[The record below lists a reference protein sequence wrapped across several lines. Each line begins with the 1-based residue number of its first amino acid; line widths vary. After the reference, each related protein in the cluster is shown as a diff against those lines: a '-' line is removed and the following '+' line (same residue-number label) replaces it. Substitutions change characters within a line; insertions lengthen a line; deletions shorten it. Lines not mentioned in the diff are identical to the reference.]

1 KDDGK
6 KVSDNSGQ
14 DADDKKFAVKDQQ
27 SKAMPNVGSATVE
40 SVSSTSQE
48 TVEASDKNAF
58 SNLVNTSKLKT
69 QAKVNQKNADQNNDG
84 KDDGKKVSDN
94 SGQDADDK
102 KVAVKDQQ
110 SKAMPNVGSATVESV
125 SSTSQET
132 VEASDRNAFSNL
144 VNNSKSKTQA
154 KVNQKNADQNNDGK
168 KVSDNSGQ
176 DADDKKVA
184 VKDQQSDE
192 KQTEKDQTATVQ
204 AEIQPVQLQE
214 VKAISETDVKP
225 SVTEN
230 QPSDAV
236 TVSEVSESDSN
247 QKLATIQQ
255 TVTIDGQTDEAQAH
269 PSKDADE
276 KTQASAATTQ
286 NGPTVGVQTKD
297 TVQTSLEQMQAF
309 QSTSVAQTQQ
319 TSQNQVQ
326 QATNQPQQ
334 TQSIVKVEE
343 VGTVQNVETQA
354 SDAKVD
360 LNELATLNNQAQAIQ
375 TAPADTKAAFSAKM
389 NVATTRAAEKLAQP
403 IVEKVSTSVAPN
415 GELKTITLQL
425 TPAKLGNVRI
435 VMHVSEQGISLKFN
449 VQTDQ
454 AKQLLQ
460 SVTGKLEQILKN
472 AEANATQRTTQSF
485 NLQKADQ
492 PETVTKTPQFEQ
504 DTSSL
509 LNSNQNGS
517 QQFNQNSMRQMRTVN
532 GYRKAPVLET
542 KQEDEDKKEQ
552 VPTSTISILA

>member
-1 KDDGK
+1 ME
-6 KVSDNSGQ
+6 KV
-14 DADDKKFAVKDQQ
+14 
-27 SKAMPNVGSATVE
+27 MPNVGSATVE
-40 SVSSTSQE
+40 SVSGTSPK
-48 TVEASDKNAF
+48 TVKASDKNAF
-58 SNLVNTSKLKT
+58 SKLVNKSKSKT

-94 SGQDADDK
+94 SKQDADDK
-102 KVAVKDQQ
+102 KVA
-110 SKAMPNVGSATVESV
+110 G
-125 SSTSQET
+125 
-132 VEASDRNAFSNL
+132 
-144 VNNSKSKTQA
+144 
-154 KVNQKNADQNNDGK
+154 
-168 KVSDNSGQ
+168 
-176 DADDKKVA
+176 
-184 VKDQQSDE
+184 KDQQSDE

-204 AEIQPVQLQE
+204 AEVQQVQVQE

-230 QPSDAV
+230 KTSDAA
-236 TVSEVSESDSN
+236 TVSEVSESDSD
-247 QKLATIQQ
+247 QKSATVQQ
-255 TVTIDGQTDEAQAH
+255 TGTTDVQTEEVQAQPAE
-269 PSKDADE
+269 DADE
-276 KTQASAATTQ
+276 KTQASAAMAQ
-286 NGPTVGVQTKD
+286 NEQTVDVQTN
-297 TVQTSLEQMQAF
+297 VQTSQEQMQAV
-309 QSTSVAQTQQ
+309 QATSVAQTQR

-334 TQSIVKVEE
+334 TQSTVKVEE

-415 GELKTITLQL
+415 GGFKTITLQL

-517 QQFNQNSMRQMRTVN
+517 QQFNQNGMRQMRTVN

>member
-1 KDDGK
+1 ME
-6 KVSDNSGQ
+6 KV
-14 DADDKKFAVKDQQ
+14 
-27 SKAMPNVGSATVE
+27 MPNVGSVTVE
-40 SVSSTSQE
+40 AVSSTSQK
-48 TVEASDKNAF
+48 TVKASDKNAF
-58 SNLVNTSKLKT
+58 SKLVSKSRAKT
-69 QAKVNQKNADQNNDG
+69 QTKVNQKKAGQNNAG

-94 SGQDADDK
+94 SKQDADDK
-102 KVAVKDQQ
+102 KVA
-110 SKAMPNVGSATVESV
+110 G
-125 SSTSQET
+125 
-132 VEASDRNAFSNL
+132 
-144 VNNSKSKTQA
+144 
-154 KVNQKNADQNNDGK
+154 
-168 KVSDNSGQ
+168 
-176 DADDKKVA
+176 
-184 VKDQQSDE
+184 KDQQSDE

-204 AEIQPVQLQE
+204 AEVQQVQVQE

-230 QPSDAV
+230 KTSDAA
-236 TVSEVSESDSN
+236 TVSEVLESDSD
-247 QKLATIQQ
+247 QKSATVQQ
-255 TVTIDGQTDEAQAH
+255 TGTTDVQTEEVQAQPAE
-269 PSKDADE
+269 DADE
-276 KTQASAATTQ
+276 KTQASAAMAQ
-286 NGPTVGVQTKD
+286 NEQTVDVQTN
-297 TVQTSLEQMQAF
+297 VQTSQEQMQAV
-309 QSTSVAQTQQ
+309 QATSVAQTQQ
-319 TSQNQVQ
+319 TAQNKVQ
-326 QATNQPQQ
+326 QATNQQQAMNQPQQ
-334 TQSIVKVEE
+334 TQATVKVEE
-343 VGTVQNVETQA
+343 VGTVQNVEAQA

-360 LNELATLNNQAQAIQ
+360 LNELATLNNQAQALQ
-375 TAPADTKAAFSAKM
+375 SAPADTKAAFSAKM

-403 IVEKVSTSVAPN
+403 IVEKVSTSVGQN
-415 GELKTITLQL
+415 GGLKTITLQL
-425 TPAKLGNVRI
+425 TPAKLGNVRV

-472 AEANATQRTTQSF
+472 AEANSTQRATQSF

-517 QQFNQNSMRQMRTVN
+517 QQFNQNGMRQMRTVN

>member
-1 KDDGK
+1 ME
-6 KVSDNSGQ
+6 KV
-14 DADDKKFAVKDQQ
+14 
-27 SKAMPNVGSATVE
+27 MPNVGSATVE
-40 SVSSTSQE
+40 SVSGTSPK
-48 TVEASDKNAF
+48 TVKASDKNAF
-58 SNLVNTSKLKT
+58 SKLVNKSKSKT

-94 SGQDADDK
+94 SKQDADDK
-102 KVAVKDQQ
+102 KVA
-110 SKAMPNVGSATVESV
+110 G
-125 SSTSQET
+125 
-132 VEASDRNAFSNL
+132 
-144 VNNSKSKTQA
+144 
-154 KVNQKNADQNNDGK
+154 
-168 KVSDNSGQ
+168 
-176 DADDKKVA
+176 
-184 VKDQQSDE
+184 KDQQSDE

-204 AEIQPVQLQE
+204 AEIQPVQVQE

-230 QPSDAV
+230 KTSDAA
-236 TVSEVSESDSN
+236 TVSEVSESDSD
-247 QKLATIQQ
+247 QKSATVQQ
-255 TVTIDGQTDEAQAH
+255 TGTTDVQTEEVQAQPAE
-269 PSKDADE
+269 DADE
-276 KTQASAATTQ
+276 KTQASAAMAQ
-286 NGPTVGVQTKD
+286 NEQTVD
-297 TVQTSLEQMQAF
+297 VQTSQEQMQAV
-309 QSTSVAQTQQ
+309 QATSVAQTQQ
-319 TSQNQVQ
+319 TNQNQVQ

-334 TQSIVKVEE
+334 TQSTVKVEE
-343 VGTVQNVETQA
+343 VGTVQNVEAQA

-360 LNELATLNNQAQAIQ
+360 LNELATLNNQAQALQ
-375 TAPADTKAAFSAKM
+375 SAPADTKAAFSAKM

-403 IVEKVSTSVAPN
+403 IVEKVSTSVGQN
-415 GELKTITLQL
+415 GGLKTITLQL
-425 TPAKLGNVRI
+425 TPAKLGNVRV

-472 AEANATQRTTQSF
+472 AEANSTQRATQSF
-485 NLQKADQ
+485 NLQKTDQ

-517 QQFNQNSMRQMRTVN
+517 QQFNQNGMRQMRTVN

>member
-1 KDDGK
+1 ME
-6 KVSDNSGQ
+6 KV
-14 DADDKKFAVKDQQ
+14 
-27 SKAMPNVGSATVE
+27 MPNVGSATVE
-40 SVSSTSQE
+40 SVSGTSPK
-48 TVEASDKNAF
+48 TVKASDKNAF
-58 SNLVNTSKLKT
+58 SKLVNKSKSKT
-69 QAKVNQKNADQNNDG
+69 QAKVNQKNANQNNDG

-94 SGQDADDK
+94 SKQDADDK
-102 KVAVKDQQ
+102 KVA
-110 SKAMPNVGSATVESV
+110 G
-125 SSTSQET
+125 
-132 VEASDRNAFSNL
+132 
-144 VNNSKSKTQA
+144 
-154 KVNQKNADQNNDGK
+154 
-168 KVSDNSGQ
+168 
-176 DADDKKVA
+176 
-184 VKDQQSDE
+184 KDQQSDE

-204 AEIQPVQLQE
+204 AEIQPVQVQE

-230 QPSDAV
+230 QTSDAT
-236 TVSEVSESDSN
+236 TVSEVSESDSD
-247 QKLATIQQ
+247 QKSATIQQ
-255 TVTIDGQTDEAQAH
+255 TVTIDVQTDEAQAQ
-269 PSKDADE
+269 PAEDADE
-276 KTQASAATTQ
+276 KTQASAAMAQ
-286 NGPTVGVQTKD
+286 NEQTVDVQTN
-297 TVQTSLEQMQAF
+297 VQTSQEQMQAV
-309 QSTSVAQTQQ
+309 QATSVAQTQQ
-319 TSQNQVQ
+319 TNQNQVQ

-334 TQSIVKVEE
+334 TQSTVKVEE

-360 LNELATLNNQAQAIQ
+360 LNELATLNNQAQALQ
-375 TAPADTKAAFSAKM
+375 SAPADTKAAFSAKM

-403 IVEKVSTSVAPN
+403 IVEKVSTSVGQN
-415 GELKTITLQL
+415 GGLKTITLQL
-425 TPAKLGNVRI
+425 TPAKLGNVRV

-449 VQTDQ
+449 VQNDQ

-472 AEANATQRTTQSF
+472 AEANATQRATQSF
-485 NLQKADQ
+485 NLQKTDQ

-517 QQFNQNSMRQMRTVN
+517 QQFNQNGMRQMRTVN